1 MAVPLHILA
10 LRRIASDI
18 CSRVHSQNYSQRR
31 SPEARKETIQE
42 LHQRLLEWRRSM
54 PFPLPDLQSKVPHL
68 CTSWFDL
75 NYYTHVI
82 MLYRPSPLSPTLDIS
97 RMKILADASGMAIR
111 QAINLHRQRRFAYNW
126 LNLVTVY
133 NSALS
138 LMYTS
143 TAQTDNQSLML
154 DHTKAIDDL
163 EIAMELL
170 ESFGGKFPSAKK
182 IQGMIQAV
190 SSKLRMHTISSVGF

>member
-1 MAVPLHILA
+1 
-10 LRRIASDI
+10 
-18 CSRVHSQNYSQRR
+18 
-31 SPEARKETIQE
+31 
-42 LHQRLLEWRRSM
+42 
-54 PFPLPDLQSKVPHL
+54 
-68 CTSWFDL
+68 
-75 NYYTHVI
+75 
-82 MLYRPSPLSPTLDIS
+82 MLYRPSPLRPTLDIS
-97 RMKILADASGMAIR
+97 QMKTLAEASGMAIR

-126 LNLVTVY
+126 LNLVAVY

-143 TAQTDNQSLML
+143 TAQTDNMSLML

-163 EIAMELL
+163 ELAVELL
-170 ESFGGKFPSAKK
+170 EAFGRKFPSAKK